1 MIGKQSNKSMK
12 AKKGDIKVTY
22 SYEPISKEEE
32 EWRLQRLFELLLEA
46 DLCHLEQLKQR
57 EMKD

>member
-1 MIGKQSNKSMK
+1 MK

-32 EWRLQRLFELLLEA
+32 GWRLKRLFEILLEA
-46 DLCHLEQLKQR
+46 DMRSLEKLKKEEIR
-57 EMKD
+57 D